1 VLSPPW
7 PRPRSRR
14 FLGLLNWADPPGASY
29 SDLDTILVTFEAP
42 RLMAEL
48 CRPHMP
54 VGGAIASIA
63 STARAADV
71 ADIGNWLPLVSIPDF
86 AGPKAQREERPKA
99 QREERPKDIDSGYVP
114 SKEAVIFWTTF
125 AASDY
130 ASDSSCVNG
139 ISTGPNYTPMMPDFE
154 KTPSAA
160 LIDQFTTCVERRSTP
175 EEQAYPM
182 VFHNSA
188 AANCI
193 SGENLHTDGGTT
205 GGLTPGQFEPR
216 PRSRGRRR
224 TGRRHHIAR
233 VGFRCTDREPT
244 RGHRPVRLGAFAHE
258 RVASPIRLR
267 RPLLAG
273 PLHLLSEKPA
283 QGGGI
288 AQQAAQRC
296 ARRLCRRG
304 VIPVGDGEH
313 LVEDREALA

>member
-1 VLSPPW
+1 MLSPPW

-29 SDLDTILVTFEAP
+29 SDLDTILVTFEAL

-71 ADIGNWLPLVSIPDF
+71 ADIGNWLPLVSTPDF
-86 AGPKAQREERPKA
+86 AGPKA

-114 SKEAVIFWTTF
+114 SKEAVILWTTF

-130 ASDSSCVNG
+130 ASDRSCVNG
-139 ISTGPNYTPMMPDFE
+139 ISTGPTDTPMMPDFE

-205 GGLTPGQFEPR
+205 GGRTPGQFEPR

-224 TGRRHHIAR
+224 TGRR
-233 VGFRCTDREPT
+233 
-244 RGHRPVRLGAFAHE
+244 PVRLGAFARE